1 MTRLFNEQDQALF
14 SVAGNLLLEC
24 DDFLARRALSQARP
38 LPPAVLES
46 QRQVEAPQPPQPPP
60 QPMSPRPTSPTQ
72 PPKER
77 QLSFAEVRHLSREAI
92 ERVDNGSQCSTL
104 LIHIGIQGA
113 PSVTFA
119 SVQTD
124 MPIETRGRRVSAD
137 GDAFLEARIQILEN
151 EVDTLQD
158 SLARKTKKYNDLKER
173 FRLAGEVNR
182 EAMADRSAKAEENAI
197 LRRTVDEL
205 QKYRDEIESELL
217 PVVKAMKEEN
227 STLKGAIELAT
238 SSEAKLEV
246 ENRRLNDELRDLR
259 NSLYEAL
266 RSHPQVILAERGVG
280 TGSDLQYQRAVEV
293 QTFLDLTNSV
303 CKEKES
309 IMDFAMCTEI
319 MVMQEGLQTE
329 LSACAQSD
337 TGTQYKARHC
347 MGLVFEFNPLTIA
360 RKEQCV
366 QVDVRIPLTGEEVA
380 TLKAGGKPDCPNC
393 LDLTRKYEEARGER
407 TKLLDALKQ
416 TEKELDEVDDE
427 YEALNAKYK
436 RLKKKAEDDTR
447 RLDEE
452 LEEAYGKARRLEE
465 QVKRLQSEVGIAD
478 DLRANLSETQAR
490 VVDLQKQCDIKE
502 AEMAK
507 ILEVY
512 TTLETRYNAIKSVM
526 V

>member
-1 MTRLFNEQDQALF
+1 MNELFSEQDQALF

-46 QRQVEAPQPPQPPP
+46 QRQAEAPPPP
-60 QPMSPRPTSPTQ
+60 QHASPRSPSPVQ

-77 QLSFAEVRHLSREAI
+77 RLSFAETRHLSREAI
-92 ERVDNGSQCSTL
+92 ERIDNGSQCSTIL
-104 LIHIGIQGA
+104 VHTGIQGA
-113 PSVTFA
+113 PAVTFA

-124 MPIETRGRRVSAD
+124 TPMEARGRRASAD
-137 GDAFLEARIQILEN
+137 DDAFLEARIQLLEN
-151 EVDTLQD
+151 EVDSLQD
-158 SLARKTKKYNDLKER
+158 SLARKTKKYNELKER

-182 EAMADRSAKAEENAI
+182 EAMADRSAKAEENAV
-197 LRRTVDEL
+197 LRRTVDDL
-205 QKYRDEIESELL
+205 QKYKEEIETELI
-217 PVVKAMKEEN
+217 PVIKAMKEEN

-246 ENRRLNDELRDLR
+246 ENRRLNDEIRDLR
-259 NSLYEAL
+259 TNLYEVI
-266 RSHPQVILAERGVG
+266 RSHPQVVLAERGVG
-280 TGSDLQYQRAVEV
+280 TESDLRYQRAMEV
-293 QTFLDLTNSV
+293 QTFLDLTNSI
-303 CKEKES
+303 CKEKGGTL
-309 IMDFAMCTEI
+309 DFAMCTE
-319 MVMQEGLQTE
+319 VVVVQEGAQTE
-329 LSACAQSD
+329 LSACVQSD
-337 TGTQYKARHC
+337 IGTQYKARHC
-347 MGLVFEFNPLTIA
+347 MGLVFELNPLTIA

-366 QVDVRIPLTGEEVA
+366 QVDVRVPLTGEEAA

-393 LDLTRKYEEARGER
+393 IDLTRKYEEARGER

-452 LEEAYGKARRLEE
+452 LEETYGKARRLEE
-465 QVKRLQSEVGIAD
+465 QVKRLQGEVTLAD
-478 DLRANLSETQAR
+478 GLRVELSETQAR
-490 VVDLQKQCDIKE
+490 VIDLQKQCDVKE

-507 ILEVY
+507 IVELY